1 MSSILIKNVRIVD
14 ENRDQV
20 GDLLI
25 RDGMI
30 EKIADHIA
38 ESADRVIDAVG
49 KTVLPGLIDM
59 HVHLRDPGYTYKED
73 VLSGCE
79 AAAAGGVTG
88 VACMPNTSP
97 VNDNPEVTE
106 YILLRARH
114 AKARVYPIAAI
125 TKRMFGDELT
135 DFHQLKR
142 AGAVGVSDD
151 GKPVENADRMAQALQ
166 NGALAGLLPISH
178 CEDLAIINGGIIN
191 KGTVSEQL
199 GVKGMDRLSEDSIT
213 EREIALAKKTGC
225 PVHIAHVSTKGAI
238 DAIRRAKAEGVP
250 VTCETC
256 PHYFILTE
264 QELLK
269 RDADYRMNPPL
280 REESD
285 RAAIEAAVLD
295 GTIDCIVTDHAPH
308 SASEKRD
315 FEKAPNGVVGLETS
329 LAATLTALVHTG
341 KMDLKQLCKL
351 MSGNPARLLKVP
363 GGKIAEGEV
372 ADLAI
377 VDLNEEWTVEP
388 EKLHSKSKNTVFK
401 GKTLIGKVK
410 MTLLGGEVVFE
421 DVQSNI

>member
-1 MSSILIKNVRIVD
+1 MSRLLIKNGRIVD
-14 ENRDQV
+14 DSRDQN
-20 GDLLI
+20 GDILI
-25 RDGMI
+25 CDGI
-30 EKIADHIA
+30 IQKIAEEIS
-38 ESADRVIDAVG
+38 EEADTVIDVAG
-49 KTVLPGLIDM
+49 KAVLPGLIDM

-88 VACMPNTSP
+88 IACMPNTSP

-106 YILLRARH
+106 YILLRARQ

-125 TKRMFGDELT
+125 TKRMCGEELT
-135 DFHQLKR
+135 DFAQLKR
-142 AGAVGVSDD
+142 VGAVGVSDD
-151 GKPVENADRMAQALQ
+151 GKPVENRERMAAALQ
-166 NGALAGLLPISH
+166 SGAAAGLLPISH
-178 CEDLAIINGGIIN
+178 CEDLAIIDGGIIN
-191 KGTVSEQL
+191 KGEISEQL

-213 EREIALAKKTGC
+213 EREIALAKRTGC

-238 DAIRRAKAEGVP
+238 DAIRQAKAEGIP

-264 QELLK
+264 RELLK

-285 RAAIEAAVLD
+285 RAAIEEAVLD

-308 SASEKRD
+308 SAEEKRD

-341 KMDLKQLCKL
+341 KMELQQLCRL
-351 MSGNPARLLKVP
+351 MSRKPAELLQVA
-363 GGKIAEGEV
+363 GGKIAEGAV
-372 ADLAI
+372 ADLI
-377 VDLNEEWTVEP
+377 VVDLEERWTVVP

-401 GKTLIGKVK
+401 GKEMIGKVK
-410 MTLLGGEVVFE
+410 MTLLGGNIVFE
-421 DVQSNI
+421 D

>member
-1 MSSILIKNVRIVD
+1 MSSTLIKNVRIVD

-20 GDLLI
+20 GDILI
-25 RDGMI
+25 RNGMI
-30 EKIADHIA
+30 EKIAEHIP
-38 ESADRVIDAVG
+38 ESADTVIEAVG
-49 KTVLPGLIDM
+49 MTVLPGLIDM

-135 DFHQLKR
+135 DFHPLKR

-191 KGTVSEQL
+191 KGAVSEQL

-256 PHYFILTE
+256 PHYFMLTE

-285 RAAIEAAVLD
+285 RAAIEVAVLD

-341 KMDLKQLCKL
+341 KMDLKQLCRL

-363 GGKIAEGEV
+363 GGRIAEGEV

-401 GKTLIGKVK
+401 GKTLMGKVK

-421 DVQSNI
+421 DIQSNI

>member
-1 MSSILIKNVRIVD
+1 MSSILIKNGRIVD
-14 ENRDQV
+14 ENRDQT
-20 GDLLI
+20 GDVLI
-25 RDGMI
+25 RDGII
-30 EKIADHIA
+30 EKIADDIS
-38 ESADRVIDAVG
+38 ECADTVIDAAG
-49 KTVLPGLIDM
+49 KAVLPGLIDM

-73 VLSGCE
+73 ILSGCE

-88 VACMPNTSP
+88 IACMPNTSP

-106 YILLRARH
+106 YILLRAKH
-114 AKARVYPIAAI
+114 AKARVYPIASI

-151 GKPVENADRMAQALQ
+151 GKPVENGEKMAQALQ

-178 CEDLAIINGGIIN
+178 CEDLSIIDGGIIN
-191 KGTVSEQL
+191 KGAVSEQL

-213 EREIALAKKTGC
+213 EREISLAKRTGS

-238 DAIRRAKAEGVP
+238 EAIRRAKSEGVP

-308 SASEKRD
+308 SAEEKRD
-315 FEKAPNGVVGLETS
+315 F
-329 LAATLTALVHTG
+329 
-341 KMDLKQLCKL
+341 
-351 MSGNPARLLKVP
+351 
-363 GGKIAEGEV
+363 
-372 ADLAI
+372 
-377 VDLNEEWTVEP
+377 
-388 EKLHSKSKNTVFK
+388 
-401 GKTLIGKVK
+401 
-410 MTLLGGEVVFE
+410 
-421 DVQSNI
+421 

>member
-30 EKIADHIA
+30 EKIADHIS

-49 KTVLPGLIDM
+49 MTVLPGLIDM

-151 GKPVENADRMAQALQ
+151 GKPVENTDRMAQALQ

-191 KGTVSEQL
+191 KGVVSEQL

-285 RAAIEAAVLD
+285 RAAIEVAVLD

-341 KMDLKQLCKL
+341 KMDLKQLCSL